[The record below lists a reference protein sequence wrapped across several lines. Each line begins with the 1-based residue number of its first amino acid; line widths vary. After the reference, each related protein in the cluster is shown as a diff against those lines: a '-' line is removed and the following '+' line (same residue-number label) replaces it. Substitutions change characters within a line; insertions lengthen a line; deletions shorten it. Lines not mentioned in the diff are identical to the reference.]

1 MNRRLNPGA
10 SVAGVAIG
18 GVASSAASARG
29 GAGPATF
36 QMAGELNQS
45 LGQPVQ
51 VAFLIGEDANMMDT
65 AGPWEVF
72 QDARVE
78 SRELFRLFTVA
89 PAREMLALSGGLQVT
104 PHYSVAEAPQPDV
117 IVVPAQRSTEAARSW
132 LRQASQGARVT
143 MSVCTGAFHLAAAGL
158 LDGLAATT
166 HHLFLD
172 AFEKAYPGVELRRDA
187 RFVDCGRVATAGG
200 LTAGIDLALHIV
212 RRLHGHE
219 VASST
224 ARYLEYD
231 GRAWQG
237 RLP

>member
-1 MNRRLNPGA
+1 MNRKLDPGA
-10 SVAGVAIG
+10 SVAGVGMG
-18 GVASSAASARG
+18 GVASAAAGARAG
-29 GAGPATF
+29 SGPATF
-36 QMAGELNQS
+36 QIAGELDPS
-45 LGQPVQ
+45 LDPPVR
-51 VAFLIGEDANMMDT
+51 VAFLLGEEANMMDT

-78 SRELFRLFTVA
+78 SRRLFQLFTVA
-89 PAREMLALSGGLQVT
+89 PASGMLTLSGGLQVT
-104 PHYSVAEAPQPDV
+104 PHYSVGEAPQPDV
-117 IVVPAQRSTEAARSW
+117 IVVPAHLSTEAARSW

-212 RRLHGHE
+212 KRLYGIE
-219 VASST
+219 VANST
-224 ARYLEYD
+224 ARYLEYH

-237 RLP
+237 